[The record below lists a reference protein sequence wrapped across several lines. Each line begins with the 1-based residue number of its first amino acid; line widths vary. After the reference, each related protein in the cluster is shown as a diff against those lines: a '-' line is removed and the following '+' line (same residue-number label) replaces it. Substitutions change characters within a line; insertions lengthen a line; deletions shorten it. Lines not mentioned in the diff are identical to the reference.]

1 MVNELISNQAKN
13 VFFSNLLFLD
23 AWYLCHWFLLYEG
36 MILNKSFFF
45 FFLTLRLFLQVEV
58 RSDGT
63 S

>member
-13 VFFSNLLFLD
+13 IFFSNLLFLD
-23 AWYLCHWFLLYEG
+23 AWYVCHWFLLYEG
-36 MILNKSFFF
+36 MILNKS
-45 FFLTLRLFLQVEV
+45 FLTLRLFLQVEV